1 MNADIHALSGAYAID
16 ALSDVER
23 AEFEAHLATCAACR
37 DEVDSLREA
46 ATLLGET
53 AAAAPPPAVRDAVLA
68 GIAGIRPLPPVA
80 VVSTGPTGPTGGG
93 QVVPLR
99 RRWFT
104 GLVAAAA
111 VVVALSAGAVVWH
124 PWTDGTTQHS
134 LTDQV
139 LAAPDATQAR
149 ATIGDAQVTLVR
161 SASLG
166 KAVVVTDD
174 LPVLPEDQVYELWLQ
189 NPEGEFV
196 PAGLLPRSTSQKF
209 LLLGDAGAATG
220 AGITIEPAGGS
231 QVPTTEPLALFP
243 FDTTA

>member
-16 ALSDVER
+16 ALSDAER
-23 AEFEAHLATCAACR
+23 AGFEAHLATCAACR

-46 ATLLGET
+46 ATLLGQT
-53 AAAAPPPAVRDAVLA
+53 AAVSPPPAVREAVLA

-80 VVSTGPTGPTGGG
+80 AASTSPTGEAEFI
-93 QVVPLR
+93 PLR
-99 RRWFT
+99 RRWLT

-111 VVVALSAGAVVWH
+111 VVLALATGALVWH
-124 PWTDGTTQHS
+124 PWTDGTQAS
-134 LTDQV
+134 LADQV
-139 LAAPDATQAR
+139 LAAADATHAR
-149 ATIGDAQVTLVR
+149 ATVDGAEVTLVR

-189 NPEGEFV
+189 NPAGEFV
-196 PAGLLPRSTSQKF
+196 PAGLLPRSTTQKF
-209 LLLGDAGAATG
+209 LLLGDAGDATG

-231 QVPTTEPLALFP
+231 PSPTTEPLALFA
-243 FDTTA
+243 FDSTA